1 MGMLLDILAIG
12 ENPMARVP
20 KSVAQHKI
28 DGTFRRDRHGDRME
42 TRFEPGLPEKPET
55 LTGDASRL
63 WDTVVSG
70 LPDGALCHV
79 DWAALSVACSAFAF
93 ARRFREQLERDPLNT
108 KLMRCWVKA
117 ESLFLTLSSRF
128 GLTPAD
134 RSKLALSNPPAP
146 TYDDPLTVLKAITA
160 TPKNDR

>member
-1 MGMLLDILAIG
+1 
-12 ENPMARVP
+12 MARTP

-42 TRFEPGLPEKPET
+42 TRFEQGLPEKPET

-108 KLMRCWVKA
+108 KLMRCWCKA
-117 ESLFLTLSSRF
+117 EQLFLTLSSRF
-128 GLTPAD
+128 GLSPLDRTRLSFAPPAD
-134 RSKLALSNPPAP
+134 NGI
-146 TYDDPLTVLKAITA
+146 DDPLTVLKAITA